1 VVADEIGKLAD
12 SSVRQAKSI
21 QEIVRDIVTDIEG
34 KTNLIIESSQ
44 SITDINSS
52 VNNLSTASE
61 AIVKLCVNQ
70 EKLTR
75 EVHDYMNNILEGSAR
90 ITNATAE
97 QKGGMDEVMK
107 TVNLL
112 NSIMLKIIQSS
123 IEVVEISETLSHR
136 IAILN
141 KIIIDD

>member
-1 VVADEIGKLAD
+1 
-12 SSVRQAKSI
+12 
-21 QEIVRDIVTDIEG
+21 
-34 KTNLIIESSQ
+34 
-44 SITDINSS
+44 

-75 EVHDYMNNILEGSAR
+75 EVHDYMNRILEGSAR

-97 QKGGMDEVMK
+97 QKNGMDEVIK

-112 NSIMLKIIQSS
+112 NTIMLKIIQSS
-123 IEVVEISETLSHR
+123 MEVVEISETLSHR

-141 KIIIDD
+141 KIIIEN